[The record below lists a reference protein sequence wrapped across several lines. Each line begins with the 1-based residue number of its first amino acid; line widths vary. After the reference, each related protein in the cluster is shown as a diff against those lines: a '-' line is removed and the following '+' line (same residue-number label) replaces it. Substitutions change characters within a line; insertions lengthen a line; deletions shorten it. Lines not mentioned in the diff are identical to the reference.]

1 MSHVNSYLFINLAMS
16 QSMMALTLNN
26 FWQEQ
31 RARRADVVGGLGE
44 YVVCIFSLLDA
55 CTCVYISIY
64 VIYMLYTYIA
74 HLESRVTSPTLG
86 VLYVYDL

>member
-44 YVVCIFSLLDA
+44 YVVCIFSLLE
-55 CTCVYISIY
+55 
-64 VIYMLYTYIA
+64 VILVVEVILLSLWM
-74 HLESRVTSPTLG
+74 
-86 VLYVYDL
+86 